1 MPLREA
7 FYLGAAYQIDATVRL
22 SGPADKS
29 AALFGASRLDPY
41 GALSPRINRA
51 EALCTSPL
59 NRARVRAGLAAS
71 AQTEHPKSEFSDRG
85 RADALRIWPS
95 RRLIGPWSDFL
106 ILGEGS
112 PLPGSRSHVMRALA
126 RPNFQ

>member
-7 FYLGAAYQIDATVRL
+7 FYLGAACQIGATIRL

-71 AQTEHPKSEFSDRG
+71 AQTEHPKSEFSDKG

-95 RRLIGPWSDFL
+95 RRLIGP
-106 ILGEGS
+106 
-112 PLPGSRSHVMRALA
+112 
-126 RPNFQ
+126 